1 MRRTIAAILL
11 LVLAGCVTTGTSEN
25 STKMAEGYYNR
36 GINHLQTKDYEKA
49 MVEFQRSINT
59 DSKFKMS
66 YYAMG
71 MTYDMMGKLSD
82 AEKYYK
88 EAIDI
93 DSDFSDAYNS
103 LGTIYMKQKKWK
115 EALKAFQKALQ
126 NKMYATP
133 NIAYVNIGDVYVN
146 LEDYPKAI
154 EAYREAKR
162 YANQDY
168 IIYRLGMALGR
179 AGKTK
184 EAIGEL
190 QEGVALT
197 PKNPDM
203 RLALGLAL
211 LKDGNK
217 NAAVTEFKRVVE
229 LAPQSDA
236 AKTARDYINTLDLD
250 AVKKQKTKTR

>member
-1 MRRTIAAILL
+1 MRRTTVAILL
-11 LVLAGCVTTGTSEN
+11 LLLAGCATTGTSDK
-25 STKMAEGYYNR
+25 TKMAEGYYNR
-36 GINHLQTKDYEKA
+36 GINHLQTKDFEKA

-59 DSKFKMS
+59 DPKFKMS

-71 MTYDMMGKLSD
+71 MAYDMMGKLND

-88 EAIDI
+88 EAIDL
-93 DSDFSDAYNS
+93 DHEFSDAYNS
-103 LGTIYMKQKKWK
+103 LGTVYMKQKKWK
-115 EALKAFQKALQ
+115 EALKAFQKTLQ

-133 NIAYVNIGDVYVN
+133 NIAYVNIGDVYLN

-154 EAYREAKR
+154 EAYQEAKR

-168 IIYRLGMALGR
+168 IIYRLGIALFR
-179 AGKTK
+179 SGKTK

-217 NAAVTEFKRVVE
+217 NAAITEFKKVVE

-236 AKTARDYINTLDLD
+236 AKTARDYVNTLEPDT
-250 AVKKQKTKTR
+250 VKKQKTR

>member
-11 LVLAGCVTTGTSEN
+11 LVFAGCATTGTSDKH
-25 STKMAEGYYNR
+25 KMAEGYYNR
-36 GINHLQTKDYEKA
+36 GISHLQTKDYEKA

-59 DSKFKMS
+59 DPKFKMS

-71 MTYDMMGKLSD
+71 MVYDMMGKFSD

-88 EAIDI
+88 ETIDI
-93 DSDFSDAYNS
+93 DPEFSDAYNS

-115 EALKAFQKALQ
+115 EALKTFQKALQ
-126 NKMYATP
+126 NKMYPTP
-133 NIAYVNIGDVYVN
+133 NITYVNIGDVYLN

-154 EAYREAKR
+154 EAYQEAKR

-168 IIYRLGMALGR
+168 IIYRLGMALTR
-179 AGKTK
+179 SGKTK
-184 EAIGEL
+184 EAIAEL

-211 LKDGNK
+211 LKDGSK
-217 NAAVTEFKRVVE
+217 NSAVIEFKKVVE

-236 AKTARDYINTLDLD
+236 AKIARDYINTLDQE
-250 AVKKQKTKTR
+250 AVKKQKTK

>member
-1 MRRTIAAILL
+1 
-11 LVLAGCVTTGTSEN
+11 
-25 STKMAEGYYNR
+25 
-36 GINHLQTKDYEKA
+36 
-49 MVEFQRSINT
+49 
-59 DSKFKMS
+59 
-66 YYAMG
+66 
-71 MTYDMMGKLSD
+71 
-82 AEKYYK
+82 
-88 EAIDI
+88 
-93 DSDFSDAYNS
+93 
-103 LGTIYMKQKKWK
+103 MKQKKWK

-133 NIAYVNIGDVYVN
+133 NIAHVNIGDVYLN

-154 EAYREAKR
+154 ESYREAKR

-168 IIYRLGMALGR
+168 IIYRLGMALSR

-184 EAIGEL
+184 EAIAEF

-217 NAAVTEFKRVVE
+217 NAALTEFKKVVE

-236 AKTARDYINTLDLD
+236 AKTARDYINTLAPD
-250 AVKKQKTKTR
+250 AAKKQKSR

>member
-11 LVLAGCVTTGTSEN
+11 LALAGCTTTGTADKS
-25 STKMAEGYYNR
+25 KMAEGYYNR
-36 GINHLQTKDYEKA
+36 GISHLQSKDYEKA

-66 YYAMG
+66 YYATG
-71 MTYDMMGKLSD
+71 MVYDMMGKFSD

-93 DSDFSDAYNS
+93 DSEFSDAYNS

-115 EALKAFQKALQ
+115 EALKTFQKTLQ

-133 NIAYVNIGDVYVN
+133 NITYVNIGDVYLN

-168 IIYRLGMALGR
+168 IIYRLGTTLAR
-179 AGKTK
+179 SGKTK
-184 EAIGEL
+184 EAVSEL

-197 PKNPDM
+197 PKNADM
-203 RLALGLAL
+203 RLALGIAL

-217 NAAVTEFKRVVE
+217 YAAITEFKKVVE
-229 LAPQSDA
+229 LAPQSEA
-236 AKTARDYINTLDLD
+236 AKTAKDYIVTLDQD
-250 AVKKQKTKTR
+250 AVKKKKTR

>member
-11 LVLAGCVTTGTSEN
+11 LVLTGCATTGTTD

-36 GINHLQTKDYEKA
+36 GINHLQTKDFERA

-59 DSKFKMS
+59 DPKFKMS

-71 MTYDMMGKLSD
+71 MVYDMMGKLSD
-82 AEKYYK
+82 SEKYYK
-88 EAIDI
+88 EAIDL
-93 DSDFSDAYNS
+93 DSEFSDAYNA
-103 LGTIYMKQKKWK
+103 LGTVYMKQKKWK
-115 EALKAFQKALQ
+115 EALKAFQKTLQ
-126 NKMYATP
+126 NKMYTTP
-133 NIAYVNIGDVYVN
+133 NITHVNIGDVYLN

-154 EAYREAKR
+154 ESYREAKR

-168 IIYRLGMALGR
+168 IIYRLGMALVK

-184 EAIGEL
+184 EAVGEL

-211 LKDGNK
+211 LKDGSK
-217 NAAVTEFKRVVE
+217 NAALAELRKVVE

-236 AKTARDYINTLDLD
+236 ARTARDYIKTLEQD
-250 AVKKQKTKTR
+250 AVKKQKTR

>member
-11 LVLAGCVTTGTSEN
+11 LALAGCATTGTADKS
-25 STKMAEGYYNR
+25 KMAEGYYNR
-36 GINHLQTKDYEKA
+36 GISHLQAKDYEKA

-66 YYAMG
+66 YYATG
-71 MTYDMMGKLSD
+71 MVYDMMGKFSD

-115 EALKAFQKALQ
+115 EALKTFQKTLQ

-133 NIAYVNIGDVYVN
+133 NITYVNIGDVYLN

-168 IIYRLGMALGR
+168 IIYRLGTTLAR
-179 AGKTK
+179 SGKTK
-184 EAIGEL
+184 EAISEL

-197 PKNPDM
+197 PKNADM
-203 RLALGLAL
+203 RLALGIAL

-217 NAAVTEFKRVVE
+217 YSAITEFKKVVE
-229 LAPQSDA
+229 LAPQSEA
-236 AKTARDYINTLDLD
+236 AKTAKDYIFTLDQD
-250 AVKKQKTKTR
+250 AVNKKKTR

>member
-11 LVLAGCVTTGTSEN
+11 LVLAGCATTGTTEN
-25 STKMAEGYYNR
+25 SKMAEGYYNR
-36 GINHLQTKDYEKA
+36 GISHLQTKDFEKA

-59 DSKFKMS
+59 DPKFKMS

-71 MTYDMMGKLSD
+71 MVYDMMGKFSD

-88 EAIDI
+88 ETIDI
-93 DSDFSDAYNS
+93 DPEFADAYNS

-115 EALKAFQKALQ
+115 EALKAFQKTLQ

-133 NIAYVNIGDVYVN
+133 NITYVNIGDVYLN

-168 IIYRLGMALGR
+168 IIYRLGMALAR
-179 AGKTK
+179 SGKTK
-184 EAIGEL
+184 EAIGEF

-217 NAAVTEFKRVVE
+217 NAALTEFKKVVE
-229 LAPQSDA
+229 FAPQSDA
-236 AKTARDYINTLDLD
+236 AKTARDYINTLDSD
-250 AVKKQKTKTR
+250 AVKKLKTR

>member
-1 MRRTIAAILL
+1 MTRSIVAILL
-11 LVLAGCVTTGTSEN
+11 LVLTGCATTGTADKSK
-25 STKMAEGYYNR
+25 KMAEGYYDR
-36 GINHLQTKDYEKA
+36 GISHLQSKDFEKA

-59 DSKFKMS
+59 DPKYKMS

-88 EAIDI
+88 ETINI
-93 DSDFSDAYNS
+93 DSEFSDAYNS

-133 NIAYVNIGDVYVN
+133 NITYVNIGDVYLN
-146 LEDYPKAI
+146 LEDYPKAV
-154 EAYREAKR
+154 EAYQEAKR
-162 YANQDY
+162 YATQDY
-168 IIYRLGMALGR
+168 IIYRLGMALTR
-179 AGKTK
+179 AGRTK

-217 NAAVTEFKRVVE
+217 NAAIVEFKKVME
-229 LAPQSDA
+229 LVPQSDA
-236 AKTARDYINTLDLD
+236 ANTARDYINTLDKD
-250 AVKKQKTKTR
+250 ASKKQKTR

>member
-1 MRRTIAAILL
+1 MRRAITAILL
-11 LVLAGCVTTGTSEN
+11 LVFAGCATTGTTEN
-25 STKMAEGYYNR
+25 SKMAEGYYNR
-36 GINHLQTKDYEKA
+36 GISHLQTKDFEKA

-59 DSKFKMS
+59 DPKFKMS

-71 MTYDMMGKLSD
+71 MVYDMMGKFSD

-88 EAIDI
+88 ETIDI
-93 DSDFSDAYNS
+93 DPEFADAYNS

-115 EALKAFQKALQ
+115 EALKAFQKTLQ

-133 NIAYVNIGDVYVN
+133 NIAYVNMGDVYLN

-168 IIYRLGMALGR
+168 IIYRLGVTLTR

-217 NAAVTEFKRVVE
+217 NAALTEFKKVVE
-229 LAPQSDA
+229 FAPQGDA
-236 AKTARDYINTLDLD
+236 AKTARDYINTLDSD
-250 AVKKQKTKTR
+250 AVKKLKTR

>member
-1 MRRTIAAILL
+1 MWNIIAAFLL
-11 LVLAGCVTTGTSEN
+11 VVLAGCASTGTNEN
-25 STKMAEGYYNR
+25 SSKMAEGYYNR
-36 GINHLQTKDYEKA
+36 GISYLQSKDLEKA

-71 MTYDMMGKLSD
+71 MVYDMMGKYSD
-82 AEKYYK
+82 AEKYYN
-88 EAIDI
+88 EAIDV
-93 DSDFSDAYNS
+93 DSEFSDAYNS
-103 LGTIYMKQKKWK
+103 LGTVYMKQKKWK
-115 EALKAFQKALQ
+115 EALKAFQKTLQ

-133 NIAYVNIGDVYVN
+133 NITYVNIGDVYLN

-154 EAYREAKR
+154 ESYREAKR

-168 IIYRLGMALGR
+168 IIYRLGMALTR
-179 AGKTK
+179 SGKTK
-184 EAIGEL
+184 EAIGEF
-190 QEGVALT
+190 QEGVTLT

-217 NAAVTEFKRVVE
+217 NAALAEFRKVVE
-229 LAPQSDA
+229 IVPQSDA
-236 AKTARDYINTLDLD
+236 AKTARDYINTLDPGT
-250 AVKKQKTKTR
+250 VKKKKTK

>member
-1 MRRTIAAILL
+1 MRRTIAVILL
-11 LVLAGCVTTGTSEN
+11 LALAGCATTGTSDT
-25 STKMAEGYYNR
+25 SKMAEGYYNR
-36 GINHLQTKDYEKA
+36 GIHHLQAKDFEKA

-59 DSKFKMS
+59 DPKYKMS
-66 YYAMG
+66 YYATG
-71 MTYDMMGKLSD
+71 MVYDMMGKFSD

-93 DSDFSDAYNS
+93 DAEFSDAHNS

-115 EALKAFQKALQ
+115 EALKAFQKTLQ

-133 NIAYVNIGDVYVN
+133 NITHVNIGDVYLN
-146 LEDYPKAI
+146 LEDYSKAI
-154 EAYREAKR
+154 ESYREAKR

-168 IIYRLGMALGR
+168 IIYRLGMALFR

-184 EAIGEL
+184 EAIGEF

-211 LKDGNK
+211 LKDGNR
-217 NAAVTEFKRVVE
+217 NAALTEFKKVVE
-229 LAPQSDA
+229 FAPQSDA
-236 AKTARDYINTLDLD
+236 AKTARDYIATLDPD
-250 AVKKQKTKTR
+250 AVKKQKTW